1 LGKNLYDADASSSPK
16 LGTPIR
22 IRRASKVLLIMA
34 TLVIAAFG
42 YEITYSNLFWD
53 WTTLAALVFRVVPT
67 LFLSI

>member
-1 LGKNLYDADASSSPK
+1 
-16 LGTPIR
+16 
-22 IRRASKVLLIMA
+22 LLIMA